1 MGIFYN
7 LFLLIFCSIC
17 YSICITNRTAI
28 SLQGGVFVVLLKI
41 DFESDIPIYM
51 QIKNAI
57 LQGIAKGDLSP
68 GENLPSVRQLAED
81 IGINMHT
88 VNKAYNLLK
97 NDGFLTI
104 DRRKGAII
112 NDKISSPTEEYKVLL
127 EENLKSTIAE
137 AICKGV
143 SEGEFLTTCNNIFNT
158 YKEGTK
164 K

>member
-1 MGIFYN
+1 M
-7 LFLLIFCSIC
+7 
-17 YSICITNRTAI
+17 
-28 SLQGGVFVVLLKI
+28 LLKI
-41 DFESDIPIYM
+41 DFESDIPIYV
-51 QIKNAI
+51 QIKNGI
-57 LQGIAKGDLSP
+57 LQGLAKGELSP

-112 NDKISSPTEEYKVLL
+112 NDKISSPTDEYKVLL
-127 EENLKSTIAE
+127 EENLKSIIAE
-137 AICKGV
+137 AFCKGI
-143 SEGEFLTTCNNIFNT
+143 SQEEFLVTCKNIFNV
-158 YKEGTK
+158 YQEGNK

>member
-1 MGIFYN
+1 M
-7 LFLLIFCSIC
+7 
-17 YSICITNRTAI
+17 
-28 SLQGGVFVVLLKI
+28 LLKI

>member
-1 MGIFYN
+1 M
-7 LFLLIFCSIC
+7 
-17 YSICITNRTAI
+17 
-28 SLQGGVFVVLLKI
+28 LKI
-41 DFESDIPIYM
+41 DFESDIPIYV
-51 QIKNAI
+51 QIKNGI
-57 LQGIAKGDLSP
+57 LQGLAKGELSP
-68 GENLPSVRQLAED
+68 GQNLPSVRQLAED

-112 NDKISSPTEEYKVLL
+112 NDKISSPTEEYKSFL

-137 AICKGV
+137 ALCKGI
-143 SEGEFLTTCNNIFNT
+143 SEEEFLISCKNIFKI
-158 YKEGTK
+158 YQEGTK

>member
-7 LFLLIFCSIC
+7 LFLLISCSIC

-127 EENLKSTIAE
+127 EESLKSTIAE

>member
-1 MGIFYN
+1 MD
-7 LFLLIFCSIC
+7 CSL
-17 YSICITNRTAI
+17 
-28 SLQGGVFVVLLKI
+28 SLQIWLSNFNFTYCLAVNGGDKMLIKI

-127 EENLKSTIAE
+127 EESLKSTIAE